1 MIQIKKWLKNLR
13 YKFAYLIAPDW
24 IDDLEER
31 FSAFLC
37 YQTGGRLSKCYYN
50 LNVMLG
56 EANDYQQRVCDEC
69 EYKRAC
75 CESEEGD
82 DGNV

>member
-1 MIQIKKWLKNLR
+1 MKRIKEAIKNLR
-13 YKFAYLIAPDW
+13 YKLAYLIAPDW
-24 IDDLEER
+24 IDDLEYR
-31 FSAFLC
+31 LSSFLC

-69 EYKRAC
+69 LYKRAY
-75 CESEEGD
+75 CESEED
-82 DGNV
+82 EDEKD

>member
-1 MIQIKKWLKNLR
+1 MKRIKERFKNLR
-13 YKFAYLIAPDW
+13 YKLAYLIAPDW
-24 IDDLEER
+24 IDDLEYR
-31 FSAFLC
+31 LSSFLY

-56 EANDYQQRVCDEC
+56 EANDYQQRMCDEC
-69 EYKRAC
+69 VYKRAC

-82 DGNV
+82 DV